1 MKSKGRTKHDP
12 LVARYLS
19 CRLLC
24 LSVLLLVS
32 SAHAAR
38 IEVSTGAPV
47 EVRIAVGTPTVVTFP
62 EKITAIPTS
71 ADPEAL
77 SLEIEGERLFIQ
89 SLREGFGAV
98 LFVVGQS
105 GRLYLLKLVAHE
117 PPDIE
122 VQVILPQA
130 PPRFGDPPAE
140 SERPGRPRRQGNPM
154 RRLMVAMVKG
164 ETLPGVEVLAHD
176 QPLAL
181 SEEVE
186 IRTTQLYAA
195 GRYLGFIGVA
205 RNLTDGPFVLRLPE
219 YQARDLKAISADDET
234 IPAGGETRVY
244 LVVEPGAPY

>member
-1 MKSKGRTKHDP
+1 MKR
-12 LVARYLS
+12 LALLS
-19 CRLLC
+19 LLF
-24 LSVLLLVS
+24 VLAS
-32 SAHAAR
+32 SASAAR
-38 IEVSTGAPV
+38 IEVSAGNPV
-47 EVRIAVGTPTVVTFP
+47 EVRIAVGAPTVVTFP

-105 GRLYLLKLVAHE
+105 GRLYLLKLLEHE
-117 PPDIE
+117 APDIE

-130 PPRFGDPPAE
+130 PPRFGDPPHAARG
-140 SERPGRPRRQGNPM
+140 SHRHHRPGNPM

-164 ETLPGVEVLAHD
+164 ETLPGAQVLTHD
-176 QPLAL
+176 QELA
-181 SEEVE
+181 STDDVE
-186 IRTTQLYAA
+186 IRTTHLYAA

-205 RNLTDGPFVLRLPE
+205 RNLTKKPFVLRLPE
-219 YQARDLKAISADDET
+219 YQAPGLKALSADDET
-234 IPAGGETRVY
+234 IPADGETRVF

>member
-1 MKSKGRTKHDP
+1 MKRF
-12 LVARYLS
+12 
-19 CRLLC
+19 LLF
-24 LSVLLLVS
+24 LSVVLFVS

-38 IEVSTGAPV
+38 LVVSSGDPV

-117 PPDIE
+117 PPEIE
-122 VQVILPQA
+122 VQVVLPQA
-130 PPRFGDPPAE
+130 PPRFGDPPPAA
-140 SERPGRPRRQGNPM
+140 SGRPGRPQRRLGNPM
-154 RRLMVAMVKG
+154 RRLLMAMVKG

-186 IRTTQLYAA
+186 IRTAQLYAA

-219 YQARDLKAISADDET
+219 YQARGLKAISADDET

>member
-1 MKSKGRTKHDP
+1 MKRFLLFLS
-12 LVARYLS
+12 LVLF
-19 CRLLC
+19 
-24 LSVLLLVS
+24 VS

-38 IEVSTGAPV
+38 LVVSSGDPV
-47 EVRIAVGTPTVVTFP
+47 EVRIAVGAPTVVTFP

-105 GRLYLLKLVAHE
+105 SRLYLLKLVAHE
-117 PPDIE
+117 APDIE
-122 VQVILPQA
+122 VQIILPQT
-130 PPRFGDPPAE
+130 PPRFGDPPPAA
-140 SERPGRPRRQGNPM
+140 SGRPGRPQRRLGNPM
-154 RRLMVAMVKG
+154 RRLLVAMVQG

-176 QPLAL
+176 QPLA
-181 SEEVE
+181 SSDDVE
-186 IRTTQLYAA
+186 IRTTHLYAA
-195 GRYLGFIGVA
+195 GRYLGFIGKA
-205 RNLTDGPFVLRLPE
+205 RNLTNGPFVLRLPE
-219 YQARDLKAISADDET
+219 YQARGLKAISADEET

>member
-1 MKSKGRTKHDP
+1 MKRFLLFLS
-12 LVARYLS
+12 LVLF
-19 CRLLC
+19 
-24 LSVLLLVS
+24 VS

-38 IEVSTGAPV
+38 IEVSNGNPV
-47 EVRIAVGTPTVVTFP
+47 EVRIAVGAPTVVTFP

-71 ADPEAL
+71 ADSEAL

-105 GRLYLLKLVAHE
+105 SRLYLLKLVEHE

-122 VQVILPQA
+122 VQVVLPKA
-130 PPRFGDPPAE
+130 PPRFGDPPPVA
-140 SERPGRPRRQGNPM
+140 SGRPGRPQRRPM
-154 RRLMVAMVKG
+154 RRLLVAMVKG

-181 SEEVE
+181 SDDLE

-219 YQARDLKAISADDET
+219 YQAPGLKAISADDET

>member
-1 MKSKGRTKHDP
+1 MKRF
-12 LVARYLS
+12 
-19 CRLLC
+19 RLLLATC
-24 LSVLLLVS
+24 CSLFPCS
-32 SAHAAR
+32 SAQGAR
-38 IEVSTGAPV
+38 LEISAGDPV

-62 EKITAIPTS
+62 EKIKAIPTS

-105 GRLYLLKLVAHE
+105 GRLHLLKLVEHDL
-117 PPDIE
+117 PDTE
-122 VQVILPQA
+122 VQLLLPQK
-130 PPRFGDPPAE
+130 PPRFDPSPPETA
-140 SERPGRPRRQGNPM
+140 RRSGHPQRRLQGGPM
-154 RRLMVAMVKG
+154 RRLLVAMLRG
-164 ETLPGVEVLAHD
+164 NPLPGVEVLAHD
-176 QPLAL
+176 QVLAS
-181 SEEVE
+181 SEVVE

-195 GRYLGFIGVA
+195 GRYLGFIGTA

-219 YQARDLKAISADDET
+219 YQAPGLKAIAADLET

>member
-1 MKSKGRTKHDP
+1 MKR
-12 LVARYLS
+12 LVLLS
-19 CRLLC
+19 C
-24 LSVLLLVS
+24 LLVLVS
-32 SAHAAR
+32 PALAAR
-38 IEVSTGAPV
+38 LEMSTGDPM
-47 EVRIAVGTPTVVTFP
+47 EVRIAVGAPTVVTFP

-77 SLEIEGERLFIQ
+77 SLEIEGGRLFIQ
-89 SLREGFGAV
+89 SLRDGFGAV
-98 LFVVGQS
+98 LFVVGES
-105 GRLYLLKLVAHE
+105 GRLYLLNLKEHE
-117 PPDIE
+117 TPDVE

-130 PPRFGDPPAE
+130 RPRFGDPPPAA
-140 SERPGRPRRQGNPM
+140 SGRPGRPQRRLGNPM
-154 RRLMVAMVKG
+154 RRLLVAMVKG
-164 ETLPGVEVLAHD
+164 ETMPGVEVLAHD

-195 GRYLGFIGVA
+195 GRYLGFVGVA

-219 YQARDLKAISADDET
+219 YQAPGLKAISADDET

>member
-1 MKSKGRTKHDP
+1 MKRFLLFLS
-12 LVARYLS
+12 LVLF
-19 CRLLC
+19 
-24 LSVLLLVS
+24 VS

-38 IEVSTGAPV
+38 LVVSSGAPV
-47 EVRIAVGTPTVVTFP
+47 EVRIAVGAPTVVTFP

-89 SLREGFGAV
+89 SLRDGFGAV

-105 GRLYLLKLVAHE
+105 SRLYLLELVAHE

-122 VQVILPQA
+122 VQLVLPQA
-130 PPRFGDPPAE
+130 PPRFGDPPPAA
-140 SERPGRPRRQGNPM
+140 SGRPGRPQRRLGNPM
-154 RRLMVAMVKG
+154 RRLLVAMVKG
-164 ETLPGVEVLAHD
+164 ERLPGVEVLAHD

-219 YQARDLKAISADDET
+219 YQARGLKAISADDET

>member
-1 MKSKGRTKHDP
+1 MKR
-12 LVARYLS
+12 LVLLS
-19 CRLLC
+19 CLLF
-24 LSVLLLVS
+24 LVS
-32 SAHAAR
+32 PALAAR
-38 IEVSTGAPV
+38 LEMSTGDPM
-47 EVRIAVGTPTVVTFP
+47 EVRIAVGAPTVVTFP

-71 ADPEAL
+71 ADPQAL
-77 SLEIEGERLFIQ
+77 SLEIEGGRLFIQ

-98 LFVVGQS
+98 LFVVGES
-105 GRLYLLKLVAHE
+105 GRLYLLKLVEHDT
-117 PPDIE
+117 PDVE

-130 PPRFGDPPAE
+130 PPRFGDPPPAA
-140 SERPGRPRRQGNPM
+140 SGRPGRPQRRLGNPM
-154 RRLMVAMVKG
+154 RRLLVAMVKG

-219 YQARDLKAISADDET
+219 YQARGLKAISADDET